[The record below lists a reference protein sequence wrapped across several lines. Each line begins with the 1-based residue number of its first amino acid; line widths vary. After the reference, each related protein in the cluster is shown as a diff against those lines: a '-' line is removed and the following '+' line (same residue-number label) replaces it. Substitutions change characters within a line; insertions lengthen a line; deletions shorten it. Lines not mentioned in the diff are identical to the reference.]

1 MIFIKNLNRRAIIR
15 EYFLQIY
22 QNISR
27 RTNIEEIIISSSTIN
42 QLTHTTAEWTQASL
56 VKPFHMK

>member
-1 MIFIKNLNRRAIIR
+1 MR

-22 QNISR
+22 QNISTE
-27 RTNIEEIIISSSTIN
+27 TNIEEIIISSSTIN
-42 QLTHTTAEWTQASL
+42 QLTHTTSEWTQASL